1 MITKRSNTMGLGNP
15 VWSLMAWGVISAN
28 VAMANQ
34 VETANLISENTAAQV
49 QPPLLEQVTVVGKN
63 LEGRTTSVGKMDA
76 AITDIPFSVSIITQD
91 FFTATGVKTLQDAF
105 QYSAGVNGGPYGVDS
120 RGDWATIRGVSPTL
134 YLDGMRKSLG
144 SYNNTRQDPYTL
156 ERLEILKGP
165 ASVGYG
171 QASTGG
177 IINMVSK
184 RPQEE
189 FSGEVWAQVGN
200 FDRKQLAVD
209 VTGPI
214 DQDGK
219 WLYRLVALRRD
230 SESQTEHVDDDSM
243 VIMPSLTW
251 RPTEQTSITVS
262 VNEQNNETGTGT
274 QFLPLNGT
282 ILPNPN
288 GDIDL
293 DVFLSEPDFDKYDSE
308 QTAYTVSFD
317 HEFNEI
323 FALSGN
329 YRNSKSE
336 VEYRTMYPAFLGSLQ
351 SAVYGDVTYP
361 RLMAD
366 GKTALRTALASDRS
380 ADSETYDLR
389 LSANFET
396 GAFEHSA
403 VLGYDVQDIT
413 TDNDF
418 AYLNRTS
425 IDILNPI
432 DVYSPVYGQLSPSDA
447 ATLYGLTPVDQPS
460 TTLEQEGFYFLD
472 QVRYE
477 NWILS
482 AGIRRDEVENS
493 TQGDSNKDKDE
504 QTTKQFGLMYQFE
517 NGISPYFSYTESF
530 EPITGSD
537 VYGARYKPSEGEQKE
552 WGVKYQ
558 PEGTNLLVTAA
569 YYEIEESNRLMT
581 DPNDP
586 TNRIQAAGGEIRGY
600 ELEVQGT
607 WSQIDLIASYTKVD
621 AKLQEQGQDTV
632 NISAVP
638 DEQASAWVSYRF
650 ADKLAGLRIGLGAR
664 YTGTTYDGSDSEAL
678 ETDSYTLVDGMI
690 GFELEN
696 WFLSLNARNLTDKE
710 HLTSC
715 LGRGDCFAGEART
728 VTADVRYKF

>member
-1 MITKRSNTMGLGNP
+1 MITKKSKTMGLGNP

-28 VAMANQ
+28 VAMAN
-34 VETANLISENTAAQV
+34 QV

-105 QYSAGVNGGPYGVDS
+105 QYSAGVNGGPYGIDS

-184 RPQEE
+184 RPQDE

-214 DQDGK
+214 DEDGK
-219 WLYRLVALRRD
+219 WLYRLVAMKRD

-251 RPTEQTSITVS
+251 RPSEQTSITVS

-308 QTAYTVSFD
+308 QTAYTVSFE
-317 HEFNEI
+317 HEFNEV
-323 FALSGN
+323 FALSGS

-351 SAVYGDVTYP
+351 GAVYGDVTYP

-396 GAFEHSA
+396 GVFEHSA
-403 VLGYDVQDIT
+403 VFGYDVQDIT

-425 IDILNPI
+425 IDIINPI
-432 DVYSPVYGQLSPSDA
+432 DVYNPVYGQLSPSDA

-460 TTLEQEGFYFLD
+460 TTLEQEGFYALD

-530 EPITGSD
+530 EPVAGSD
-537 VYGARYKPSEGEQKE
+537 IYGARYKPAEGEQKE

-558 PEGTNLLVTAA
+558 PEGTSLLVTAA

-638 DEQASAWVSYRF
+638 EEQASAWVSYRF
-650 ADKLAGLRIGLGAR
+650 ADQLAGLRIGFGAR
-664 YTGTTYDGSDSEAL
+664 YTGTTYDGTDNEAL

-690 GFELEN
+690 GYELEN
-696 WFLSLNARNLTDKE
+696 WFVSLNGRNLTDKE

>member
-120 RGDWATIRGVSPTL
+120 RGDWATIRGVSPTI

-144 SYNNTRQDPYTL
+144 SYNNTRQAPFTL
-156 ERLEILKGP
+156 ERVEILKGP

-189 FSGEVWAQVGN
+189 FSGEVWAQAGN

-214 DQDGK
+214 DADGK
-219 WLYRLVALRRD
+219 WLYRLVALKRN
-230 SESQTEHVDDDSM
+230 SKSQVDHVDDDSL

-251 RPTEQTSITVS
+251 RPTDQTSITVM
-262 VNEQNNETGTGT
+262 VNEQENETGTST
-274 QFLPLNGT
+274 QFLPWYGT
-282 ILPNPN
+282 VLPNPN
-288 GDIDL
+288 GGLDL
-293 DVFLSEPDFDKYDSE
+293 DVFLGEPDFDKYDSE
-308 QTAYTVSFD
+308 QTAYSLSFE

-329 YRNSKSE
+329 YRKSKSE
-336 VEYRTMYPAFLGSLQ
+336 VDYRTMWPAFTAYTVP
-351 SAVYGDVTYP
+351 AVSPYY
-361 RLMAD
+361 RLAAD
-366 GKTALRTALASDRS
+366 GRTAARTAYVSDHT
-380 ADSETYDLR
+380 ANTTTYDLR
-389 LSANFET
+389 LNADFDT
-396 GAFEHSA
+396 GAIEHSMVFA
-403 VLGYDVQDIT
+403 YDVQDIT

-418 AYLNRTS
+418 AYGFGGY
-425 IDILNPI
+425 I
-432 DVYSPVYGQLSPSDA
+432 DVFNPVYGQLSAGDQA
-447 ATLYGLTPVDQPS
+447 ALNALSPDDKPS
-460 TTLEQEGFYFLD
+460 TALEQKGIYFLD
-472 QVRYE
+472 QIKYE

-482 AGIRRDEVENS
+482 AGIRRDDVENS
-493 TQGDSNKDKDE
+493 TQYDPVKDKDKE
-504 QTTKQFGLMYQFE
+504 TTKQFGLMYQFE
-517 NGISPYFSYTESF
+517 SGVSPYFSYTESF
-530 EPITGSD
+530 EPVAGSNLL
-537 VYGARYKPSEGEQKE
+537 GARYKPAEGEQKE

-558 PEGTNLLVTAA
+558 PPGSSLLVTAA
-569 YYEIEESNRLMT
+569 FYEIEEANRLMD
-581 DPNDP
+581 DPSVPN
-586 TNRIQAAGGEIRGY
+586 NKIQSAGGEIRGY

-607 WSQIDLIASYTKVD
+607 WDQIDLIASYTKLD
-621 AKLQEQGQDTV
+621 AKLQENGQDTV

-664 YTGTTYDGSDSEAL
+664 YTGTTYDGSDNEAL

-690 GFELEN
+690 GYELEN

>member
-1 MITKRSNTMGLGNP
+1 VITKKSKTMGLGNP

-34 VETANLISENTAAQV
+34 IQTSNLSSENTAAQV

-105 QYSAGVNGGPYGVDS
+105 QYSAGVNGGPYGIDS

-189 FSGEVWAQVGN
+189 FSGEVWAQAGN

-219 WLYRLVALRRD
+219 WLYRLVALKRD
-230 SESQTEHVDDDSM
+230 SESQVDHVDDDSM

-251 RPTEQTSITVS
+251 RPTEQTSITLM
-262 VNEQNNETGTGT
+262 VNEQKNETGTGT

-282 ILPNPN
+282 ILDNPN
-288 GDIDL
+288 GDIDQ
-293 DVFLSEPDFDKYDSE
+293 DVFLSEPEFDKYDSE
-308 QTAYTVSFD
+308 QTAYTVSFE
-317 HEFNEI
+317 HEFNEM
-323 FALSGN
+323 FLLSGN
-329 YRNSKSE
+329 YRKSKSE

-366 GKTALRTALASDRS
+366 GRTALRTALASDRS
-380 ADSETYDLR
+380 ADAETYDLR
-389 LSANFET
+389 LNANFET
-396 GAFEHSA
+396 GAFEHRA

-425 IDILNPI
+425 IDINNPI
-432 DVYSPVYGQLSPSDA
+432 DVYSPVYGQLSAADA
-447 ATLYGLTPVDQPS
+447 ATLYGLTPEDKPS
-460 TTLEQEGFYFLD
+460 TTLEQQGFYFLD
-472 QVRYE
+472 QIRYE
-477 NWILS
+477 SWILS
-482 AGIRRDEVENS
+482 AGIRRDDVENS

-504 QTTKQFGLMYQFE
+504 ETTKQFGLMYQFE

-537 VYGARYKPSEGEQKE
+537 IYGARYKPSEGEQKE

-586 TNRIQAAGGEIRGY
+586 TNRIQTAGGEIRGY

-607 WSQIDLIASYTKVD
+607 WDQIDLIASYTKVD
-621 AKLQEQGQDTV
+621 AKLQEQGRDTV

-638 DEQASAWVSYRF
+638 EEQASAWVTYRF
-650 ADKLAGLRIGLGAR
+650 ADQLAGLRVGLGAR
-664 YTGTTYDGSDSEAL
+664 YTGTTYDGSDNKDL
-678 ETDSYTLVDGMI
+678 ETDTYTLVDGMI
-690 GFELEN
+690 GYELEN